1 MPTRSSLLRGASSLV
16 LCAILAGCGEQ
27 LESTVQGTVTY
38 QGSPL
43 ASAIIDFQN
52 TKQGPNAA
60 GFTDEDGYYSLKTG
74 STLGLPAG
82 TYQAAVIAPAGSD
95 ITKKYRGSAKSGL
108 VYDVAPGKNTI
119 HIELK

>member
-1 MPTRSSLLRGASSLV
+1 MSSILLCV
-16 LCAILAGCGEQ
+16 ILAGCGEQ

-52 TKQGPNAA
+52 TKQGPSAA
-60 GFTDEDGYYSLKTG
+60 GFSDEGGYYSLKTG

-82 TYQAAVIAPAGSD
+82 TYQAAVIAPTGSD
-95 ITKKYRGSAKSGL
+95 VPKKYRASATSGL

-119 HIELK
+119 HIELE